1 MEVTDLAAQIRK
13 EQKKG
18 PSRRLRQSGFVPAVF
33 YGRSA
38 ENMLLAV
45 KNEALVKLRKD
56 KKDHSFIKLIID
68 DGKKKIEKLSLI
80 KELQVQPLTG
90 KFYHADFYE
99 IDMKHKLTIDVSL
112 RFVGKAVG
120 VDDGGE
126 LQHIK
131 REVKVSCLPS
141 DLPDHIDVDVAALK
155 IGDSLKVKEIK
166 VPEGVT
172 ILDSPDAAIAAV
184 AVIKVAVVEAPV
196 AEAAGEEG
204 AAAEGAEGASAAEGA
219 AASTEKTDKDKK
231 SDKDKKEK
239 KEK

>member
-13 EQKKG
+13 EHKKG

-45 KNEALVKLRKD
+45 KNEALVRLRKD

-68 DGKKKIEKLSLI
+68 DGKQKIEKLSLI

-99 IDMKHKLTIDVSL
+99 IDMKHKLTVDVSL

-120 VDDGGE
+120 VDNGGE

-141 DLPDHIDVDVAALK
+141 DLPDHIDVDVTALE

-166 VPEGVT
+166 FPEGVT
-172 ILDSPDAAIAAV
+172 ILDSPDAAVAAV
-184 AVIKVAVVEAPV
+184 AVIKVAVVEAPAAEEAV
-196 AEAAGEEG
+196 AEEG
-204 AAAEGAEGASAAEGA
+204 AAKEGEAAEKSEA
-219 AASTEKTDKDKK
+219 APAT
-231 SDKDKKEK
+231 DKDKKEK

>member
-68 DGKKKIEKLSLI
+68 DGKQKIEKLSLI

-141 DLPDHIDVDVAALK
+141 DLPDHIDVDVTALK
-155 IGDSLKVKEIK
+155 IGDSLKVKEIR

-172 ILDSPDAAIAAV
+172 ILDSPDAAVAAV
-184 AVIKVAVVEAPV
+184 AVIKVAVVEAPAAEEAV
-196 AEAAGEEG
+196 AEEG
-204 AAAEGAEGASAAEGA
+204 AAKEGEAAE
-219 AASTEKTDKDKK
+219 K
-231 SDKDKKEK
+231 SESAPATDKDKKEK

>member
-13 EQKKG
+13 EHKKG

-68 DGKKKIEKLSLI
+68 DGKQKIEKLSLI

-141 DLPDHIDVDVAALK
+141 DLPDHIDVDVTALK
-155 IGDSLKVKEIK
+155 IGDSLKVKEIR

-172 ILDSPDAAIAAV
+172 ILDSPDAAVAAV
-184 AVIKVAVVEAPV
+184 AVIKVAVVEAPAAEEAV
-196 AEAAGEEG
+196 AEEG
-204 AAAEGAEGASAAEGA
+204 AAKEGEAAE
-219 AASTEKTDKDKK
+219 K
-231 SDKDKKEK
+231 SESAPATDKDKKEK

>member
-120 VDDGGE
+120 VDNGGE

-141 DLPDHIDVDVAALK
+141 DLPDHIDVDVAALD

-166 VPEGVT
+166 VPERVT
-172 ILDSPDAAIAAV
+172 VLDSPDAAVAAV
-184 AVIKVAVVEAPV
+184 AVIKVAVVEAP
-196 AEAAGEEG
+196 AAEEG
-204 AAAEGAEGASAAEGA
+204 AAEEETAKEGESAEKAESAPAV
-219 AASTEKTDKDKK
+219 
-231 SDKDKKEK
+231 DKDKKEK

>member
-45 KNEALVKLRKD
+45 KNEALIKLRKD

-68 DGKKKIEKLSLI
+68 DGKQKIEKLSLI

-99 IDMKHKLTIDVSL
+99 IDMKHKLTVDVAL

-141 DLPDHIDVDVAALK
+141 DLPDHIDVDVTALK

-172 ILDSPDAAIAAV
+172 ILDSPDAAVAAV
-184 AVIKVAVVEAPV
+184 AVIKVAVVEAP
-196 AEAAGEEG
+196 AAEEG
-204 AAAEGAEGASAAEGA
+204 AAEEGA
-219 AASTEKTDKDKK
+219 AKEGEAAEKSESAPAT
-231 SDKDKKEK
+231 DKDKKEK